1 MKSTRFD
8 RNFDRTVC
16 VLLVLLLLVV
26 LYPLY
31 FVVIA
36 SFSDPSLVSTGKVSL
51 YPRGITFEG
60 YKKVIEYDKIWVGYR
75 NTIFYVILYTLLS
88 VSITMASGYV
98 VSRKNLV
105 GRSAIML
112 FMTFTMF
119 FGGGMVPTYL
129 LVNGM
134 GLVGNPAVIVI
145 MGCVNV
151 YNIIIARTFM
161 SQSIPDELFEAAS
174 IDGCSHFQFFFH
186 IVLRLSPALLSVL
199 TLFAAVGQWN
209 SWFNAM
215 IYLRDP
221 NHMPLQIVLREII
234 ISESNLAQNT
244 DAGAMMGEDTARQ
257 ALLVESMKYAVIIVS
272 TLPIMCLYPFMQ
284 KYFVKGIMIG
294 SIKG

>member
-88 VSITMASGYV
+88 VSITMAAGYV

-234 ISESNLAQNT
+234 IIESNLAQNT

>member
-88 VSITMASGYV
+88 VSITMAAGYV

-221 NHMPLQIVLREII
+221 NHMPLQIILREII

>member
-88 VSITMASGYV
+88 VSITMAAGYV

>member
-1 MKSTRFD
+1 MKKTKFD
-8 RNFDRTVC
+8 RNFDLIVS
-16 VLLVLLLLVV
+16 VLLVILLFSV

-36 SFSDPSLVSTGKVSL
+36 SISDPSLVSTGRVTL
-51 YPRGITFEG
+51 YPMGVTLDG
-60 YKKVIEYDKIWVGYR
+60 YKKVIEYEKIWTGYR
-75 NTIFYVILYTLLS
+75 NTIFYVVFYTLLS
-88 VSITMASGYV
+88 VSMTMAAGYA

-105 GRSAIML
+105 GRNGIML

-119 FGGGMVPTYL
+119 FSGGMVPTYL
-129 LVNGM
+129 LVNTL
-134 GLVGNPAVIVI
+134 GLVGKPVIIVI
-145 MGCVNV
+145 MGSVSV

-161 SQSIPDELFEAAS
+161 TQSIPDELFEAAS
-174 IDGCSHFQFFFH
+174 IDGCTHLQFFFR

-221 NHMPLQIVLREII
+221 KHMPLQIVLREII
-234 ISESNLAQNT
+234 ISESNLAANT
-244 DAGAMMGEDTARQ
+244 DSGSMMGEDAARQ
-257 ALLVESMKYAVIIVS
+257 ALLVESMKYAVIIIS

>member
-36 SFSDPSLVSTGKVSL
+36 SVSDPSLVSTGKVSL
-51 YPRGITFEG
+51 YPRGMTFEG

-88 VSITMASGYV
+88 VSITMAAGYV

>member
-1 MKSTRFD
+1 MKRTTFD
-8 RNFDRTVC
+8 RNFDYIVAI
-16 VLLVLLLLVV
+16 LLIILLLSV

-36 SFSDPSLVSTGKVSL
+36 SVSNPSLVASGQVSIF
-51 YPRGITFEG
+51 PKGFTMAG
-60 YKKVIEYDKIWVGYR
+60 YQKVIEYEKIWTGYR
-75 NTIFYVILYTLLS
+75 NTIFYVLAYTTLS
-88 VSITMASGYV
+88 VSITMAAGYAL
-98 VSRKNLV
+98 SRKALP
-105 GRSAIML
+105 GRKGIML

-119 FGGGMVPTYL
+119 FSGGLVPTYL
-129 LVNGM
+129 LM
-134 GLVGNPAVIVI
+134 DAIGLVGNPLTIVL
-145 MGCVNV
+145 MGAISV

-161 SQSIPDELFEAAS
+161 TQTIPDELFEAAS
-174 IDGCSHFQFFFH
+174 IDGCTHFRFFFYV
-186 IVLRLSPALLSVL
+186 VLPLSPALLAVL

-234 ISESNLAQNT
+234 ISESSMAQNT
-244 DAGAMMGEDTARQ
+244 EAGAMMGEDAAQQ

-272 TLPIMCLYPFMQ
+272 TLPIMCLYPFVQ

>member
-88 VSITMASGYV
+88 VSITMAAGYV

-234 ISESNLAQNT
+234 ISESNLSQNT

>member
-36 SFSDPSLVSTGKVSL
+36 SVSDPSLVSTGKVSL
-51 YPRGITFEG
+51 YPRGMTFEG

-88 VSITMASGYV
+88 VSITMAAGYV

-134 GLVGNPAVIVI
+134 GLVGNPTVIVI

>member
-1 MKSTRFD
+1 MKPTRFD
-8 RNFDRTVC
+8 RNFDYIVA
-16 VLLVLLLLVV
+16 VLLVLLLLSV

-36 SFSDPSLVSTGKVSL
+36 SISDPSLVATGQISVIPKGVTL
-51 YPRGITFEG
+51 AG
-60 YKKVIEYDKIWVGYR
+60 YQKVIEYEKIWTGYR
-75 NTIFYVILYTLLS
+75 NTLFYVLAYTILS
-88 VSITMASGYV
+88 VSITMASGYAL
-98 VSRKNLV
+98 SRSKLP
-105 GRSAIML
+105 GRRGIML

-119 FGGGMVPTYL
+119 FGGGLVPTYL
-129 LVNGM
+129 FVNSL
-134 GLVGNPAVIVI
+134 GLVGNPITIVLMGAVS
-145 MGCVNV
+145 V

-161 SQSIPDELFEAAS
+161 TQTIPDELFEAAS
-174 IDGCSHFQFFFH
+174 MDGCTHFRFFFY
-186 IVLRLSPALLSVL
+186 IVLPLSPALLAVL

-221 NHMPLQIVLREII
+221 KQMPLQIVLREII
-234 ISESNLAQNT
+234 ISESSLAQNT
-244 DAGAMMGEDTARQ
+244 EAGSMMGEDAVRQ

-272 TLPIMCLYPFMQ
+272 TLPIMCLYPFVQ